1 MKKELVEKVVKVVPL
16 LGLASLTFVVLE
28 NYKFK
33 SQNRVMTAKI
43 DLLNALLGSSN
54 TMMKMY
60 DDRLDK
66 LAKEN
71 VSMKKELEETKSK
84 KKKA

>member
-16 LGLASLTFVVLE
+16 LGLASLTFVVFE

-60 DDRLDK
+60 DDQLDK

-71 VSMKKELEETKSK
+71 VSLKKELEETKSK